1 MTAKHA
7 FVAAHKALY
16 PISLLCRILGIGRS
30 WFYGFTQSQPTRD
43 QRQKLRTDRDA
54 ELLPKIKAAF
64 SQSKKRYGSKRVH
77 QDLKADGEAVSERRV
92 ARIMKEN
99 SISPRLRKRR
109 KPRTTDSNH
118 SLKPSPNLLEQQFDC
133 SVPNRVWLADITYVD
148 TDEGWLYV
156 AAIKDMATREIVGWA
171 MDGHLRSKLCCDALN
186 MALGRRGPVPG
197 LIHHSDR
204 GVQYA
209 GSEYRA
215 LLGSAKIIQS
225 MSRTGE
231 CLDNAPMESFFESLK
246 KELVHRERFKTR
258 AQAKAAIFEYI
269 EVFYNRQR
277 RHSAIGYQTPA
288 QAYETMAWKSAA

>member
-1 MTAKHA
+1 MNTKHA
-7 FVAAHKALY
+7 FVAAHKTIY
-16 PISLLCRILGIGRS
+16 PLAQLCRIVGVARS
-30 WFYGFTQSQPTRD
+30 WFYGFVQSQSARD
-43 QRQKLRTDRDA
+43 QRHKLRTDRDA
-54 ELLPKIKAAF
+54 ELLPKIKSAF
-64 SQSKKRYGSKRVH
+64 ARSKKRYGSKRIH
-77 QDLKADGEAVSERRV
+77 RDLKADGENVSERRV
-92 ARIMKEN
+92 ARIMREN
-99 SISPRLRKRR
+99 RVSPRLHKHR

-118 SLKPSPNLLEQQFDC
+118 SLRPSPNLLGQQFNC
-133 SVPNRVWLADITYVD
+133 TVPNRVWLADITYVD

-171 MDGHLRSKLCCDALN
+171 MDAHLRSELCCDALN

-204 GVQYA
+204 GVQYV

-215 LLGSAKIIQS
+215 LLGSAKIVQS
-225 MSRTGE
+225 MSRTGQ
-231 CLDNAPMESFFESLK
+231 CLDNAPMESFFASLK
-246 KELVHRERFKTR
+246 KELVHRECFKTR

-288 QAYETMAWKSAA
+288 QAYQTMTWKSAA

>member
-1 MTAKHA
+1 MNTKRA
-7 FVAAHKALY
+7 FVAAHKTVY
-16 PISLLCRILGIGRS
+16 PIAHLCRLVGIARS
-30 WFYGFTQSQPTRD
+30 WFYGFVQSQPARD
-43 QRQKLRTDRDA
+43 QRQKLRDNREA

-77 QDLKADGEAVSERRV
+77 QDLKADGEDVSERRV
-92 ARIMKEN
+92 ARIMREN
-99 SISPRLRKRR
+99 NVSPRLHKRR

-118 SLKPSPNLLEQQFDC
+118 NLKPSPNLLEQQFDC

-148 TDEGWLYV
+148 TAEGWLYV

-171 MDGHLRSKLCCDALN
+171 MDDHLRSELCCDALN

-209 GSEYRA
+209 GGEYRK
-215 LLGSAKIIQS
+215 LIGSARIAQS
-225 MSRTGE
+225 MSRTGQ
-231 CLDNAPMESFFESLK
+231 CLDNAPMESFFASLK

-288 QAYETMAWKSAA
+288 QAYETMTWKSAA